1 MPPKKKKMPV
11 CEVVFGKLTIP
22 VYEASR
28 GKEIID
34 GIFLIG
40 TGAEKKREIGR
51 RRKGAGKKAG
61 KKKGRLANKIRR
73 QKKVSKLAEK
83 GMPKA
88 QIARKLG
95 VSPITVSKDLQET
108 KKD

>member
-1 MPPKKKKMPV
+1 MPPKKRTPV

-40 TGAEKKREIGR
+40 AGTEKKRPTVR
-51 RRKGAGKKAG
+51 RRKGEAKKSG
-61 KKKGRLANKIRR
+61 RKKGRVANKIRR
-73 QKKVSKLAEK
+73 QRKVSKLAEK

-88 QIARKLG
+88 QIARRLG